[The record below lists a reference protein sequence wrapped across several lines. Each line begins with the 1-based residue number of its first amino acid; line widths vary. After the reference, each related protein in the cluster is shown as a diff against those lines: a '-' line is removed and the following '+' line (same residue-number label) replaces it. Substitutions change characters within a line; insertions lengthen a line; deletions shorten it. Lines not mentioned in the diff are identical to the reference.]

1 MKRILFI
8 LPALAMGGLEK
19 TLITLANSLV
29 SIRYDV
35 TIMVWKPKLVL
46 KSLLDER
53 VKVVYRAP
61 NLHLGNKIP
70 YIRHKYYDDDM
81 WDKRADSKQYYRYYI
96 GGKKYDVEIAFLHDY
111 KTLKILKG
119 SNNKRAI
126 RIAWIHFD
134 FTKDKG
140 ILEGIRTGER
150 SREELFDAFSS
161 FDYVVC
167 VSRQAKD
174 AFIEAIGDTGNL
186 TVIYNMMPVEEIKQK
201 ASEQLSVHV
210 IPAKLKIVTVCRLVD
225 RIKGLSRLI
234 RTVGYLKSEGAD
246 VSLTLVGSGEDKDT
260 LSRYIDDIGVD
271 DCVKLVGQQMNP
283 YPLIKESDILVCS
296 SYEEGYNLTVAEA
309 LILEK
314 PVLSTD
320 CSGPNEILDYGKY
333 GFVVENNDEGLYLGL
348 RYLYDNRWMLDYY
361 TKKAKQRLDFF
372 DEDHTLKEI
381 TDLFQGAK

>member
-1 MKRILFI
+1 M
-8 LPALAMGGLEK
+8 
-19 TLITLANSLV
+19 
-29 SIRYDV
+29 
-35 TIMVWKPKLVL
+35 
-46 KSLLDER
+46 
-53 VKVVYRAP
+53 
-61 NLHLGNKIP
+61 
-70 YIRHKYYDDDM
+70 
-81 WDKRADSKQYYRYYI
+81 
-96 GGKKYDVEIAFLHDY
+96 
-111 KTLKILKG
+111 
-119 SNNKRAI
+119 
-126 RIAWIHFD
+126 
-134 FTKDKG
+134 
-140 ILEGIRTGER
+140 
-150 SREELFDAFSS
+150 
-161 FDYVVC
+161 C